1 MSTYE
6 SRRLD
11 TLRKLNIL
19 DTTPSEGFDRITR
32 LASKLFGLP
41 LAGVSL
47 TDKDRQWFK
56 SRVGTDIC
64 EVPRYRSPCSEVS
77 ASSQLLVIQDLLADD
92 FYRESPQAQ
101 LGMRFYAGAPLTT
114 REGYTLGT
122 LCVLGTEPRIASQ
135 EEIDALID
143 LSHMVM
149 AQIELQHAL
158 KRLDSVTMLPNRTYF
173 ADDLEDLKLDRPG
186 DEGFAVFIE
195 LSSVL
200 ELNTT
205 TRVMGESQVD
215 ALAREGARELRSK
228 LDRGDILYS
237 VGPCQY
243 LFLQMMTDEA
253 QLQRKARQ
261 LQRHL
266 SRPSLWSNPASIVRP
281 IIGLLP
287 FTLSEGL
294 QADELIRLAQSTCQS
309 ARQAE
314 IPVATFTPALDAE
327 QQRQYRLLDDIRRAL
342 RSGSKELSLVFQPR
356 ITLKSGECVGAEA
369 LLRWNHPELG
379 PIPPT
384 EFIPLIE
391 NTPLAKH
398 LTRWVLD
405 AAIKQAAQW
414 HQQGMPLRISAN
426 VMACNFEERGFAE
439 RIVKQLEKRGMPAHG
454 FEIELTE
461 SAIMSNRRAV
471 RKQLQTLSN
480 AGIRLA
486 IDDFGT
492 GYSSLAYLMS
502 MPADVIKIDRVFT
515 STTREELK
523 QPQETLLKALIELA
537 HGMGYETVAEG
548 FEPPSMQEL
557 LCGLGCDE
565 GQSFAIS
572 MPLTPAGFQSW
583 YDHSSRSLN
592 S

>member
-19 DTTPSEGFDRITR
+19 DTTPSEGFDRVTR
-32 LASKLFGLP
+32 MASKLFGLP
-41 LAGVSL
+41 VAAVSL

-56 SRVGTDIC
+56 SRVGTDC
-64 EVPRYRSPCSEVS
+64 PEVPRYKSPCSDVS
-77 ASSQLLVIQDLLADD
+77 ASSEPVVIEDLLADD
-92 FYRESPQAQ
+92 FYCDSPQAQ
-101 LGMRFYAGAPLTT
+101 LGMRFYAAAPLNT

-122 LCVLGTEPRIASQ
+122 LCVLGPEPRIASQ

-143 LSHMVM
+143 LSHMAM

-158 KRLDSVTMLPNRTYF
+158 KRVDSVTMLPNRAYF
-173 ADDLEDLKLDRPG
+173 ADDLEDLKLDYPG
-186 DEGFAVFIE
+186 VEGFAVFVE
-195 LSSVL
+195 LNSVL
-200 ELNTT
+200 ELNTS

-215 ALAREGARELRSK
+215 ALAQDGASELRSK

-237 VGPCQY
+237 VGRCQY
-243 LFLQMMTDEA
+243 LFLQMTTDEG
-253 QLQRKARQ
+253 LIQRKARQ

-266 SRPSLWSNPASIVRP
+266 SRPSLWNNPASIVRP
-281 IIGLLP
+281 IIGILP
-287 FTLSEGL
+287 FSFSEGL
-294 QADELIRLAQSTCQS
+294 QADEIIRLAQSTCQS
-309 ARQAE
+309 ARQDE
-314 IPVATFTPALDAE
+314 IPVATFTPALDVE
-327 QQRQYRLLDDIRRAL
+327 QQRQYRLMDGIRRAL
-342 RSGSKELSLVFQPR
+342 RSGNKELSLVFQPR
-356 ITLKSGECVGAEA
+356 ITLKSGKCVGAEA

-379 PIPPT
+379 PIPPA

-405 AAIKQAAQW
+405 AAIKQAARW
-414 HQQGMPLRISAN
+414 RHQGMPLRISAN
-426 VMACNFEERGFAE
+426 VMACNFEEQGFAE
-439 RIVKQLEKRGMPAHG
+439 RIVKQLEKRGLPGKG

-492 GYSSLAYLMS
+492 GYSSLAYLMNI
-502 MPADVIKIDRVFT
+502 PADVIKIDRVFT

-523 QPQETLLKALIELA
+523 EPQETLLKALIELA

-557 LCGLGCDE
+557 LCDLGCDE

-572 MPLTPAGFQSW
+572 MPLPPDGFRSW
-583 YDHSSRSLN
+583 YDNSSRSLDA
-592 S
+592 